1 MNVAA
6 FLKNA
11 RLFAGLPDADIGTFA
26 SLARVENTPSKTLL
40 FTEGESCDRFYV
52 VASGR
57 VKVFKESEKGRE
69 QILHIVHPGQSFAE
83 AAMFAG
89 TGRFPASA
97 ETLEDSALIVLPA
110 DQFIGCLRQDSELCL
125 RLLSSVTL
133 WLRRMVDLVEDLALK
148 DVQMRLGGFLVRE
161 AEERNLPVKEG
172 TEIPLSM
179 SKSDLARRLG
189 TAAETLSRALY
200 KLQKDG
206 AVRVKGRL
214 VTVADPKKLQM
225 AAQGLENTPEY

>member
-11 RLFAGLPDADIGTFA
+11 RLFAGLPDADIETFA
-26 SLARVENTPSKTLL
+26 SLARVENAPSKTLL
-40 FTEGESCDRFYV
+40 FTEGEPCDRFYV

-57 VKVFKESEKGRE
+57 VKVFKESEKGKE

-97 ETLEDSALIVLPA
+97 ETLEDSTLIVLPA
-110 DQFIGCLRQDSELCL
+110 DHFIGCLREDSELCL

-148 DVQMRLGGFLVRE
+148 DVQTRLGGFLLRE
-161 AEERNLPVKEG
+161 AEERNLLLQPG
-172 TEIPLSM
+172 TEILLPM

-189 TAAETLSRALY
+189 TAAETLSRALF

-206 AVRVKGRL
+206 AVQVKGRL
-214 VTVADPKKLQM
+214 VTIADPTKLQT
-225 AAQGLENTPEY
+225 AAQGLEKPLDY